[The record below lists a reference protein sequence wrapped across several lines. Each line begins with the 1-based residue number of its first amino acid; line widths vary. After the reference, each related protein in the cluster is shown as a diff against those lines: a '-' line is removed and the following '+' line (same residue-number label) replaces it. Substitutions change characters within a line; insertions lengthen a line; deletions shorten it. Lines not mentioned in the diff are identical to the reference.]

1 LILPTIAIIG
11 RPNVGKSTLVNRLC
25 QSNDAIVFDKPGV
38 TRDRTYQNASWGGKE
53 FQIVDTGG
61 LVFDDD
67 SEFLPEIR
75 TQVFL
80 ALEEAS
86 LALLVV
92 DGNQGVTDGDLSIA
106 KWLRNSSCKTIVAV
120 NKCEST
126 TLGISLASEFWKL
139 GLGEPYPVSAI
150 HGSGTGDLLDLVIGE
165 LPENNI
171 QDEEEKIMMSI
182 IGRPNVGKSTLVNRL
197 CQSNDAIVFDKP
209 GVTRDRTYQNASWG
223 GKEFQ
228 IVDTGGLVFDDD
240 SEFLPEIRTQVFL
253 ALEEA
258 SLALL
263 VVDGNQGVTDGD
275 LSIAKWL
282 RNSSCKTI
290 VAVNKCES
298 TTLGISLASE
308 FWKLG
313 LGEPNPVSAIHGSGT
328 GDLLD
333 LVIGE
338 LPENNI
344 HDDEEKIMMSIIG
357 RPNVGKSSLLNSIS
371 GEKRAIVSDISG
383 TTTDS
388 IDTLIKKGDNQWK
401 IVDTAGIRRKKN
413 VKYGTEFF
421 GINRAFKSIDRSDVC
436 VLVIDAVDGVTDQ
449 DQKLAGRI
457 EEQGRACIIVVNK
470 WDLVEKNSSTIY
482 QVEKELRSKLYF
494 LHWSKM
500 IFISALTGQRVDNI
514 FEHALNAVNQHRRR
528 VTTSVVNEVLKE
540 SISWKSPPT
549 KRSGKQGRLY
559 YGTQVKNKPPTFTL
573 FVNDPKLF
581 GITYRR
587 YIEKQIRVNLGFE
600 GTPLILLW
608 RGKQQRALNKEVERE
623 NIELIQ
629 KD

>member
-1 LILPTIAIIG
+1 MTLPSIAIIG

-38 TRDRTYQNASWGGKE
+38 TRDRTYQKASWGGKE

-75 TQVFL
+75 SQVYL

-86 LALLVV
+86 IALFVV

-106 KWLRNSSCKTIVAV
+106 KWLRNSNCKTIVAV
-120 NKCEST
+120 NKCESI

-139 GLGEPYPVSAI
+139 GLGEPYAVSAI
-150 HGSGTGDLLDLVIGE
+150 HGSGTGDLLDFVINS
-165 LPENNI
+165 LPENSNI
-171 QDEEEKIMMSI
+171 QDEE
-182 IGRPNVGKSTLVNRL
+182 
-197 CQSNDAIVFDKP
+197 D
-209 GVTRDRTYQNASWG
+209 
-223 GKEFQ
+223 
-228 IVDTGGLVFDDD
+228 
-240 SEFLPEIRTQVFL
+240 
-253 ALEEA
+253 
-258 SLALL
+258 
-263 VVDGNQGVTDGD
+263 
-275 LSIAKWL
+275 
-282 RNSSCKTI
+282 
-290 VAVNKCES
+290 
-298 TTLGISLASE
+298 
-308 FWKLG
+308 
-313 LGEPNPVSAIHGSGT
+313 
-328 GDLLD
+328 
-333 LVIGE
+333 
-338 LPENNI
+338 
-344 HDDEEKIMMSIIG
+344 KIMMSIIG
-357 RPNVGKSSLLNSIS
+357 RPNVGKSSLLNSIC

-388 IDTLIKKGDNQWK
+388 IDTLIEKNSHQWK

-436 VLVIDAVDGVTDQ
+436 LLVIDAIDGVTDQ

-457 EEQGRACIIVVNK
+457 EEQGRACVIVVNK

-494 LHWSKM
+494 LNWSKM
-500 IFISALTGQRVDNI
+500 IFISALTGQRVENI
-514 FEHALNAVNQHRRR
+514 FEHALNAVTQHRRR

-540 SISWKSPPT
+540 SLGWKSPPT

-559 YGTQVKNKPPTFTL
+559 YGTQVKNQPPTFTL

-587 YIEKQIRVNLGFE
+587 YIEKQIRSNLGFD
-600 GTPLILLW
+600 GTPIILLW
-608 RGKQQRALNKEVERE
+608 RGKQQRALDKEISRK
-623 NIELIQ
+623 NIEIIQ